1 MEPSSP
7 SFRARPASRPDAA
20 AQTERLTSVRQK
32 LDHQKLDQPS
42 RGQRTRRTV
51 DLSPATHR
59 ALDIWQREA
68 ADRLGF
74 ARVTGQEVIS
84 ALIELLL
91 TDPKLSAEVTRSIR
105 DRRWSRERASGAS
118 FAVMAETQRPNR
130 REQELSGER
139 TTLES
144 FLDDYRD
151 IVVRKVSGL
160 SDTDARRSLVASST
174 TVGGLIKHLRWAE
187 YGWFEQL
194 LQERNDDNR
203 RTHDRWRSLGLNGT
217 CDKMPPDGRGD
228 GGVLRFAPLGVPVV
242 PLVKMMIDECLL
254 ALGTGDL
261 LGLPRDP

>member
-1 MEPSSP
+1 MDTTSVPGWPRLATASAAWTRRPARHRCASPLQRTYLCPDLLRTHAERRSPSRMEPSSP
-7 SFRARPASRPDAA
+7 SFRARPASRADAA

-105 DRRWSRERASGAS
+105 DRR
-118 FAVMAETQRPNR
+118 
-130 REQELSGER
+130 
-139 TTLES
+139 
-144 FLDDYRD
+144 
-151 IVVRKVSGL
+151 
-160 SDTDARRSLVASST
+160 
-174 TVGGLIKHLRWAE
+174 
-187 YGWFEQL
+187 
-194 LQERNDDNR
+194 
-203 RTHDRWRSLGLNGT
+203 
-217 CDKMPPDGRGD
+217 
-228 GGVLRFAPLGVPVV
+228 
-242 PLVKMMIDECLL
+242 
-254 ALGTGDL
+254 
-261 LGLPRDP
+261 